1 MMQIHW
7 ANVETSLG
15 TMLVA
20 ASDKGICR
28 LSFDDDEAGL
38 RRGFPAAGLHLA
50 DPATDWVQGAAA
62 AVENPASMPDLPLD
76 VAGTPF
82 QQAVWAELRRIPA
95 GQTRS
100 YADIAAAI
108 GQPKAVRAA
117 GTANGANRVA
127 ILIPCHRVIRSDG
140 TLGGYAY
147 GLERKRIL
155 LEREG
160 CRGFKA
166 TGDEQLTFLSV

>member
-1 MMQIHW
+1 MLIHW
-7 ANVETSLG
+7 TTIETSLG

-28 LSFDDDEAGL
+28 LSFDEGEADVRRRFPSVEL
-38 RRGFPAAGLHLA
+38 RRA
-50 DPATDWVQGAAA
+50 DPGVDWVRGAAEA
-62 AVENPASMPDLPLD
+62 AENPATLPDLPLD

-95 GQTRS
+95 GETRS
-100 YADIAAAI
+100 YADIAKAV

-117 GTANGANRVA
+117 GTANGANKIA

-147 GLERKRIL
+147 GLERKRVL

-160 CRGFKA
+160 CREFKA
-166 TGDEQLTFLSV
+166 RGAEQLAFLSL

>member
-1 MMQIHW
+1 MMIHW
-7 ANVETSLG
+7 ATIETSLG

-28 LSFDDDEAGL
+28 LSFDEGEADL
-38 RRGFPAAGLHLA
+38 QHLFPAAELSRA
-50 DPATDWVQGAAA
+50 DPRADWVRGAAQA
-62 AVENPASMPDLPLD
+62 AENPASMTDLPID
-76 VAGTPF
+76 VTGTPF

-95 GQTRS
+95 GETRS
-100 YADIAAAI
+100 YADVAAAV

-117 GTANGANRVA
+117 GTANGANKVA

-147 GLERKRIL
+147 GLERKRML
-155 LEREG
+155 LEREA
-160 CRGFKA
+160 RYRPN
-166 TGDEQLTFLSV
+166 TLL